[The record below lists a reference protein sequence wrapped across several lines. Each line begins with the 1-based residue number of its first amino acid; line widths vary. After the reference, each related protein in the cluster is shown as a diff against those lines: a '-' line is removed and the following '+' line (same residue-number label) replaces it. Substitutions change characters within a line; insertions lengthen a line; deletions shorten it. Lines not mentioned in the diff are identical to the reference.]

1 MEGLTKIDDLGKPR
15 VVIVGGGFGGL
26 ELAKALADAP
36 VQVVL
41 IDKQNYHTFQP
52 LLYQVATAGLDEGDI
67 VSPFRK
73 ILSEQTNFYFR
84 LAEVQAVDA
93 TIQVVETSIGR
104 VRYDYLV
111 LATGAEPNFFGDA
124 QMAKNAIAIK
134 SVEEAI
140 ELRNTVLSNFEQALQ
155 LGDLDQI
162 NSLLDFVIVGGGPTG
177 VEIAGALSELRT
189 HVFPRDYR
197 EIDFKQ
203 MDIHLV
209 QSGPVLL
216 KGMSAHASARALEAL
231 RAFGVQVWL
240 EARVKSYDGYTV
252 TLNSGQQLVTRTL
265 IWAAGVTGAPLAGL
279 HPDCL
284 LPGNRYAVD
293 ENSRVLGYDNVFA
306 IGDIA
311 AMRTAAYP
319 DGHPM
324 VAQPALQQG
333 RLLGANLARL
343 LARQPL
349 QPFRYHDKGAMA
361 TIGRNHAV
369 ADVKLFGQELHLSGF
384 VAWLAWSVVHVASLI
399 GFRNRLM
406 VLLQWTWSYL
416 SYDKGLRYIIG
427 KTKAPLEEEDME
439 DGKAIV

>member
-41 IDKQNYHTFQP
+41 IDKHNYHVFQP
-52 LLYQVATAGLDEGDI
+52 LLYQVGTSGLDASSI

-73 ILSEQTNFYFR
+73 ILNGQKNFYFR
-84 LAEVQAVDA
+84 MAEVQAVDTA
-93 TIQVVETSIGR
+93 LQVVETSIGR

-111 LATGAEPNFFGDA
+111 LATGAEPNYFGDE
-124 QMAKNAIAIK
+124 QMAKHSIAIK
-134 SVEEAI
+134 SIEDAI
-140 ELRNTVLSNFEQALQ
+140 ALRNTLLTNFEEALQ
-155 LGDLDQI
+155 LGDTEQI

-189 HVFPRDYR
+189 HVFPGDYR
-197 EIDFKQ
+197 ELNFKE

-216 KGMSAHASARALEAL
+216 KGMSANASQKALESL
-231 RAFGVQVWL
+231 QEFGVQVWL
-240 EARVKSYDGYTV
+240 DARVKSYDGYTV
-252 TLNSGQQLVTRTL
+252 TLNTGQKLITRTL
-265 IWAAGVTGAPLAGL
+265 IWAAGVTGKPISGL
-279 HPDCL
+279 HPTCL
-284 LPGNRYAVD
+284 LPGNRFCVD
-293 ENSRVLGYDNVFA
+293 EFNLVKGYDNIYA

-311 AMRTAAYP
+311 AMQSKAYP

-324 VAQPALQQG
+324 VAQPAIQQG
-333 RLLGANLARL
+333 HLLGQNLIRRL
-343 LARQPL
+343 AGQRL
-349 QPFRYHDKGAMA
+349 QSFTYQDKGSMA

-369 ADVKLFGQELHLSGF
+369 ADIKVFGKEYHLSGLI
-384 VAWLAWSVVHVASLI
+384 AWLAWGVVHVLSLV
-399 GFRNRLM
+399 GFRNRLI
-406 VLLQWTWSYL
+406 VFLQWSFSYF

-427 KTKAPLEEEDME
+427 RDKVELKERELD
-439 DGKAIV
+439 DKAIV

>member
-26 ELAKALADAP
+26 ELAKALAEAP

-52 LLYQVATAGLDEGDI
+52 LLYQVASAGIDEGQI

-73 ILSEQTNFYFR
+73 ILSEQHNFYFR

-93 TIQVVETSIGR
+93 VAQVVETSIGR

-111 LATGAEPNFFGDA
+111 LATGATTNYFGDE
-124 QMAKNAIAIK
+124 QMAQNAIAIK
-134 SVEEAI
+134 SIDDAI

-155 LGDLDQI
+155 LGDIEQI

-189 HVFPRDYR
+189 HVFPKDYR
-197 EIDFKQ
+197 ELDFKQ

-209 QSGPVLL
+209 QSGPALL
-216 KGMSAHASARALEAL
+216 KGMSANASQQALAAL
-231 RAFGVQVWL
+231 KKFGVQVWL
-240 EARVKSYDGYTV
+240 DARVKSYDGYTV
-252 TLNSGQQLVTRTL
+252 TLSTGQQLITRTL
-265 IWAAGVTGAPLAGL
+265 IWAAGVTGAPIAGL
-279 HPDCL
+279 RSDCL

-293 ENSRVLGYDNVFA
+293 ECSRVLGYEHVFA

-311 AMRTAAYP
+311 AMRTAAHP

-333 RLLGANLARL
+333 RLLGENIARL
-343 LARQPL
+343 LAGQPL
-349 QPFRYHDKGAMA
+349 QPFHYQDKGAMA

-369 ADVKLFGQELHLSGF
+369 ADVKLFGREYHLQGF
-384 VAWLAWSVVHVASLI
+384 LAWLAWGVVHVASLI

-406 VLLQWTWSYL
+406 VLLHWTWSYL

-427 KTKAPLEEEDME
+427 KTKAPVVEVDVE
-439 DGKAIV
+439 GKAIV